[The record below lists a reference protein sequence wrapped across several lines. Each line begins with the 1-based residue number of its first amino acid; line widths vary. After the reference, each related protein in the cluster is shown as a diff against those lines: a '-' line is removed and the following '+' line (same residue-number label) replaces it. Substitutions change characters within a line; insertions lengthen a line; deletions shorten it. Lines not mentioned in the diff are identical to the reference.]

1 MFFPKFCENY
11 KPTDPRYSMNP
22 KYKKHEENYIQVYQ
36 NQTIETR
43 DEEKKFKSW
52 MVT

>member
-1 MFFPKFCENY
+1 
-11 KPTDPRYSMNP
+11 MNP

-43 DEEKKFKSW
+43 DEEKKFKSIRGGAGW
-52 MVT
+52 GGR